1 MLNVNQMTM
10 KKVLNITE
18 HKDGTYTL
26 NHLTI
31 EQMAAIRS
39 ALIQKSISLGA
50 LQMKKQAEGQDLN
63 RWAESSLQFAL
74 DASTEL
80 LDMGF

>member
-1 MLNVNQMTM
+1 MTM

-26 NHLTI
+26 NHLTF

-39 ALIQKSISLGA
+39 ALIQKSISLGEI
-50 LQMKKQAEGQDLN
+50 QMKKQAEGSDLN
-63 RWAESSLQFAL
+63 PWAESSLKCAV
-74 DASTEL
+74 DASTQL